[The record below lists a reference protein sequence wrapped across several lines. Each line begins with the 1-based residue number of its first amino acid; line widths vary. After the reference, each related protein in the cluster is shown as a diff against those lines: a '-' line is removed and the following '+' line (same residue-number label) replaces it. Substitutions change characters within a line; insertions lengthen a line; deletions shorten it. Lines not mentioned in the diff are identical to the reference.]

1 MGPYFMFID
10 PLFFSVIKLFHR
22 VETLWNIL
30 HWTKRFFFTCF
41 IKSSLNFCLMGSLVF
56 PSHQTEAG
64 STQLMGCRLCIIK
77 TAVSLQH
84 VCVSRIRLFL
94 QLLSCLLACL
104 ALMAFWFCVT
114 VDSDDPV
121 MLVVSTIS
129 MSLHVRH
136 ATSFWRD
143 ALRAKKNSWD
153 APARTAPST
162 GPIQYT
168 WGQVKER
175 SEVTAASWSADPPRL
190 RVRRRYGQLSYLE
203 TSGGAIFHMTRAA
216 SIIHLFFTSSVDTD
230 VHFEALS
237 PSGSPRIQWWWLGPE
252 NVQGSCFHQR
262 TAPDRQTQVWL
273 FICRNKQ
280 DFWYCK
286 SRRQQ
291 SLQRSFGMDD
301 CLLQSWAVT
310 QTNQS
315 ICPMSLSIHLSNVNN
330 IPGIRVLQ

>member
-22 VETLWNIL
+22 VKTLWNIL

-136 ATSFWRD
+136 ATSF
-143 ALRAKKNSWD
+143 
-153 APARTAPST
+153 
-162 GPIQYT
+162 
-168 WGQVKER
+168 
-175 SEVTAASWSADPPRL
+175 
-190 RVRRRYGQLSYLE
+190 
-203 TSGGAIFHMTRAA
+203 
-216 SIIHLFFTSSVDTD
+216 
-230 VHFEALS
+230 
-237 PSGSPRIQWWWLGPE
+237 
-252 NVQGSCFHQR
+252 
-262 TAPDRQTQVWL
+262 
-273 FICRNKQ
+273 
-280 DFWYCK
+280 
-286 SRRQQ
+286 
-291 SLQRSFGMDD
+291 
-301 CLLQSWAVT
+301 
-310 QTNQS
+310 
-315 ICPMSLSIHLSNVNN
+315 
-330 IPGIRVLQ
+330 